1 MKPETKNSFMS
12 LPSDD
17 TLGASVRALQVPLQS
32 ELLRAGAQWEESL
45 AILRE
50 MVAHRRPFPSA
61 AKALAWYR
69 SPYHPE
75 V

>member
-1 MKPETKNSFMS
+1 MADPKSAFGS
-12 LPSDD
+12 LSSDD
-17 TLGASVRALQVPLQS
+17 TLGASVRALQVPLQA

-50 MVAHRRPFPSA
+50 MVTHRRPFPSA
-61 AKALAWYR
+61 AVALEWYR
-69 SPYHPE
+69 SPYHPQ

>member
-1 MKPETKNSFMS
+1 MS
-12 LPSDD
+12 TSAFERLPTDESRP
-17 TLGASVRALQVPLQS
+17 AAVRKLQVALQA

-50 MVAHRRPFPSA
+50 ASSHRSALRSA
-61 AKALAWYR
+61 AEAVSWYR
-69 SPYHPE
+69 APYHPD